1 MTSSL
6 ALLRVVYSQPTVLKC
21 TRAHIPTRRTAP
33 KRSLIG
39 VVLVAL
45 ALAAGSR
52 AGNAQGA
59 LLRNTDLLA
68 APGSRPVATLRQGA
82 VVATGARQ
90 GSWTEATIDGWVA
103 APFLAG
109 ARDSFALTIKPGNP
123 VRLRADAA
131 PQSAVVADLRAGMG
145 LEQVE
150 RRGAWVHVRRKG
162 WVATAAIGAAPV
174 SAPAPAVAGGSGSP
188 APSTN
193 VAAGPVAEQAA
204 TKPAPRADASSDSL
218 HDGIVLTPV
227 GQTPLAAAPDGE
239 RVGTLLPGAR
249 TTVTGRDRGWIRVR
263 VEGWAREADFSVAD
277 TSLKGAVSAAD
288 LRADPDGTVGRIVH
302 WDVEVLAH
310 QVSDA
315 LRKGLGDREPYL
327 LAQGPTGE
335 NALLYLAI
343 PPALAATAAQIPDLA
358 KATVTARV
366 RTGRSEPVG
375 VPVLE
380 LITIV
385 QR

>member
-1 MTSSL
+1 M
-6 ALLRVVYSQPTVLKC
+6 VYSQPTVLKC
-21 TRAHIPTRRTAP
+21 TRANTPTRRIAP
-33 KRSLIG
+33 NRSLLG
-39 VVLVAL
+39 VALVAL
-45 ALAAGSR
+45 ALAGGSR
-52 AGNAQGA
+52 AAHAQA
-59 LLRNTDLLA
+59 SLLRNTQLLA
-68 APGSRPVATLRQGA
+68 APGSRPLATLRQGA
-82 VVATGARQ
+82 VVATGSRQ
-90 GSWTEATIDGWVA
+90 GSWTQATIDGWVA

-150 RRGAWVHVRRKG
+150 RRGAWVRVRRTG
-162 WVATAAIGAAPV
+162 WVATGDIGASPV
-174 SAPAPAVAGGSGSP
+174 STAAPSAASASPVPAPTP
-188 APSTN
+188 
-193 VAAGPVAEQAA
+193 GPAA
-204 TKPAPRADASSDSL
+204 TGVTEQPATRSDSI
-218 HDGIVLTPV
+218 HEGIVLTPA

-277 TSLKGAVSAAD
+277 SSLKGAVSAAD

-302 WDVEVLAH
+302 WDVEILAH
-310 QVSDA
+310 QISDA

-327 LAQGPTGE
+327 LAQGPAGE

-343 PPALAATAAQIPDLA
+343 PPSLAATAAQIPDLA